1 MILKGSLGY
10 PQEFPQVLEMLETG
24 LNAGTIDLAPMVSHC
39 FAGAEFM
46 AAFAMAA
53 QPDHAAKVLVRYDA

>member
-1 MILKGSLGY
+1 
-10 PQEFPQVLEMLETG
+10 MLETG